1 MAAVTGAPV
10 PPGFSISNSLL
21 WNTTG
26 LRTQQ
31 WGFPCYLVSILIFT
45 QPARWADQT
54 LWSPPQYLIPLTP
67 LFKGQVKCL
76 QWLWKQQQQQK
87 SILEV
92 KLWVHVQFRK
102 FFPWWNKM
110 PLLSKRNKTIQSREY
125 ELPTKQNSHKISKY
139 LNNLHCVFHMRPSD
153 RRNIPETSVWL
164 FFGASWRWA
173 YASTGV
179 SPQYSTS
186 HHHSYQLPRR
196 SASAMCTKVKKN
208 TCVFIKIKTARTE
221 QAQGHSSWIVN
232 SRDILE
238 EAAKPR
244 LWWATDSDAKG
255 AEGGGRGGGPFT
267 VQQGQSTGL
276 WEPL

>member
-54 LWSPPQYLIPLTP
+54 LWSPPQYLIPRTP

-153 RRNIPETSVWL
+153 GRNIPETSVWL
-164 FFGASWRWA
+164 FFGAGWRWA

-196 SASAMCTKVKKN
+196 CASATCTKVKKN
-208 TCVFIKIKTARTE
+208 TCFHQNKNCSHRTGTRTFILNSELERRSWGGCKA
-221 QAQGHSSWIVN
+221 QALVSHWQWRRRG
-232 SRDILE
+232 R
-238 EAAKPR
+238 
-244 LWWATDSDAKG
+244 
-255 AEGGGRGGGPFT
+255 GGGRGGGPFT